1 MEFKIY
7 SLPNCSSCAHLKEL
21 INRVK
26 EKTIA
31 ETVVGVDMTVE
42 DFKKEYPNIE
52 RLPHVFIDGVEVGGL
67 VEVATKLLKE
77 GLVTP
82 PQK

>member
-1 MEFKIY
+1 MEIKIY

-21 INRVK
+21 ISRVK
-26 EKTIA
+26 EKTVT
-31 ETVVGVDMTVE
+31 ETVVGTDITIE
-42 DFKKEYPNIE
+42 DFKKEYPEID
-52 RLPHVFIDGVEVGGL
+52 RLPHVIIDDVEVGGL

-77 GLVTP
+77 GLVTL